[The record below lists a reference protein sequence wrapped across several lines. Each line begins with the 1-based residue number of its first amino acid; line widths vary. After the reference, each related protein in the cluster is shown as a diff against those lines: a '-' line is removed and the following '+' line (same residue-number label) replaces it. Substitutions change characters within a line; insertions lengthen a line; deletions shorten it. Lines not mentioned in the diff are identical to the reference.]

1 MWDVDGITE
10 NMIEVSINLNSDSGS
25 SEESTDEDF
34 KIKKS
39 PRKRKRRH
47 ITTDESQDYGNFASE
62 LSAPD
67 LDIEALEIA
76 KNIIMI
82 ELDNDNIRDTEE
94 DTRGQSANLRC
105 LPIEELSE
113 LHVERSIVLP
123 SNLHANRLVEI
134 AYFVEQ
140 SRRLGIHDAKCTIGK
155 MEFRHKTRNGLLS
168 YFMYFCHIR
177 ENQIKI
183 KTHHGDGVN
192 ENFVWDGSVIGLG
205 YSQSEELLS
214 VLNFPVMTKKT
225 YKKLKMGLHDKWQ
238 QLLSKDMQKS
248 ADEEKKFVIEAGN
261 LEDSFPYFLN

>member
-1 MWDVDGITE
+1 MPRSVAS
-10 NMIEVSINLNSDSGS
+10 V
-25 SEESTDEDF
+25 
-34 KIKKS
+34 KKRNKAAKA
-39 PRKRKRRH
+39 RKSFWKRRKV
-47 ITTDESQDYGNFASE
+47 IDLIETTA
-62 LSAPD
+62 
-67 LDIEALEIA
+67 
-76 KNIIMI
+76 
-82 ELDNDNIRDTEE
+82 DNVPETPTWNTLIK
-94 DTRGQSANLRC
+94 
-105 LPIEELSE
+105 ELSE

>member
-1 MWDVDGITE
+1 MPRSVAS
-10 NMIEVSINLNSDSGS
+10 V
-25 SEESTDEDF
+25 
-34 KIKKS
+34 KKRNKAAKA
-39 PRKRKRRH
+39 RKSFWKRRKV
-47 ITTDESQDYGNFASE
+47 IDLIETTA
-62 LSAPD
+62 
-67 LDIEALEIA
+67 
-76 KNIIMI
+76 
-82 ELDNDNIRDTEE
+82 DNVPENTHVEYF
-94 DTRGQSANLRC
+94 NN

>member
-1 MWDVDGITE
+1 MPRSVAS
-10 NMIEVSINLNSDSGS
+10 V
-25 SEESTDEDF
+25 
-34 KIKKS
+34 KKRNKAAKA
-39 PRKRKRRH
+39 RKSFWKRRKV
-47 ITTDESQDYGNFASE
+47 IDLIETTA
-62 LSAPD
+62 
-67 LDIEALEIA
+67 
-76 KNIIMI
+76 
-82 ELDNDNIRDTEE
+82 DNVPENTHVEYF
-94 DTRGQSANLRC
+94 NN

-261 LEDSFPYFLN
+261 LEDSFPLFFFFNFSNNSIQ